1 MALRS
6 LVVATIGGLVACSSK
21 GGGDPA
27 TPPVVKTP
35 PCKETAGA
43 FSPLS
48 TRCGHFV
55 DAEGRVVVL
64 RGVNARIA
72 PVFDED
78 LGPGKVPLEALPTL
92 APDDMTRMRRLG
104 FDVLRLPVHWS
115 GIEPNDTE
123 PPTYETKYLDEVVKV
138 VEAARSA
145 DVRVLLDLHQDAYS
159 KYIGQDGAPLW
170 AIVPAPEKILEG
182 PLEDLGAR
190 TLSSQVQKAFGT
202 FFSRTDPAGARLRKR
217 FGLAVGA
224 LAKRFVGD
232 RAVIGIE
239 LLNEPLGVNDDAL
252 RSFDEEIGA
261 AIRAVDP
268 ARLVFFEPPATRN
281 LLDTSKLASAPLAM
295 GGTVYAPHVYT
306 HVFTPGDDKWNDTFT
321 IEDLRHSNESAREEA
336 DSWGAPLFV
345 GEFGFGPGNPR
356 FADYIGWQLQLQDES
371 MASSTYWLWKEQSSG
386 AWGLFDYDEKT
397 AAWTERP
404 AVRKVFARVVPR
416 AIGGWPQK
424 WKWDAAPARFE
435 LAFIGDPA
443 VTAPTILHLPLPE
456 DALANF
462 RVTCD
467 GGTVTTAPDARGDL
481 VVPCGGPGEHRIV
494 VEAK

>member
-1 MALRS
+1 MLLRLTATTFAL
-6 LVVATIGGLVACSSK
+6 AQLVACSSN
-21 GGGDPA
+21 GE
-27 TPPVVKTP
+27 TPPSTTPVTTP
-35 PCKETAGA
+35 PCKEAPGPFA
-43 FSPLS
+43 PLS

-55 DAEGRVVVL
+55 DEQGRVVIL

-92 APDDMTRMRRLG
+92 AEGDFPRMRRLG

-123 PPTYETKYLDEVVKV
+123 PPTYDAKYLDEVVKV
-138 VEAARSA
+138 VAAARAA
-145 DVRVLLDLHQDAYS
+145 DLRVLLDLHQDAYS

-182 PLEDLGAR
+182 PLGDLGAR

-202 FFSRTDPAGARLRKR
+202 FFSRTDPAGVKLRAR
-217 FGLAVGA
+217 FGLAVAA
-224 LAKRFVGD
+224 LTRRFVGD
-232 RAVIGIE
+232 RTVVGVE

-252 RSFDEEIGA
+252 RTFDEEIGA

-321 IEDLRHSNESAREEA
+321 IEDLRHSNESAREE
-336 DSWGAPLFV
+336 
-345 GEFGFGPGNPR
+345 
-356 FADYIGWQLQLQDES
+356 
-371 MASSTYWLWKEQSSG
+371 
-386 AWGLFDYDEKT
+386 
-397 AAWTERP
+397 
-404 AVRKVFARVVPR
+404 
-416 AIGGWPQK
+416 
-424 WKWDAAPARFE
+424 
-435 LAFIGDPA
+435 
-443 VTAPTILHLPLPE
+443 
-456 DALANF
+456 
-462 RVTCD
+462 
-467 GGTVTTAPDARGDL
+467 
-481 VVPCGGPGEHRIV
+481 
-494 VEAK
+494 